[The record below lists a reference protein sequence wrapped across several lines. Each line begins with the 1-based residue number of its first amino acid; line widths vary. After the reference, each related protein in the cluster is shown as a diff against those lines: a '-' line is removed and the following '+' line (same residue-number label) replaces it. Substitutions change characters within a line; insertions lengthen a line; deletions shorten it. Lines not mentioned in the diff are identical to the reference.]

1 MVKNMIV
8 EKRLY
13 KNFLGEFEYCLQYQ
27 FSGRKI
33 SIPLRKEEAIVLF
46 GELEIH
52 ERDM

>member
-1 MVKNMIV
+1 MVFNMRV
-8 EKRLY
+8 EKKLY
-13 KNFLGEFEYCLQYQ
+13 KNFLGEFEYCLQYR

-46 GELEIH
+46 GEIEMD

>member
-1 MVKNMIV
+1 MRI
-8 EKRLY
+8 EKKLY
-13 KNFLGEFEYCLQYQ
+13 KNFLGEFEYCLQYR

-46 GELEIH
+46 GDIEIY

>member
-1 MVKNMIV
+1 MRV
-8 EKRLY
+8 EKKLY
-13 KNFLGEFEYCLQYQ
+13 KNFLGEFEYCLQYR

-46 GELEIH
+46 GDIEIY